1 MSSGKS
7 IAALALLLA
16 LLTGCGPK
24 QPMTAVSPA
33 AEAPPLPPEQMVAL
47 LSLMPPPMPV
57 IKRPLV
63 KLDTTAPPETKVETA
78 SSQPRRPAKHHPR
91 STGAQE
97 AGDAAKVAQSAP
109 PASSQNAPSPDVQPS
124 EMSKIGQLT
133 SANDNSSTADRQQI
147 SSQIDATENG
157 VNAIKR
163 PLSSDEQKTVA
174 LIHTHITRARDALK
188 ADDLDGARNLETKA
202 RQMLEELTK
211 P

>member
-1 MSSGKS
+1 
-7 IAALALLLA
+7 
-16 LLTGCGPK
+16 
-24 QPMTAVSPA
+24 
-33 AEAPPLPPEQMVAL
+33 
-47 LSLMPPPMPV
+47 MPPPMPV

-91 STGAQE
+91 SPGAQE
-97 AGDAAKVAQSAP
+97 AADAAKVAQSAP
-109 PASSQNAPSPDVQPS
+109 PATSQNAPSPDVQPS